1 MYNMYLFLKI
11 PFLQKLLTLQALL
24 SLPLSHAMGEF
35 DSKVTSVPS
44 EVQNYLGLSDFYQ
57 KRVAVGDFSVLASE
71 KVSDYALKEAGF
83 LIHQMVGG
91 KTELLTAL
99 NQQKTRFVVMA
110 RNEFTTDVPEHSDLQ
125 PSLYWDRR
133 ARGLGATPSRP
144 VVSCGE
150 ENLLCI
156 SGDPYDSENIL
167 IHEFAHALHEMA
179 IKPIFPDFQ
188 NELDQCFHLAIEEKI
203 WEGTYASTNSSE
215 YWAECVQSWF
225 NTNRENDHDH
235 GAINTRKE
243 LVASDPRIARLIA
256 RHLGKNDWRY
266 QKPDQRKAS
275 LDHLRGFD
283 PSKEKAFGWPDN
295 LVQWKTDFEQGKVNL
310 APSGSTK
317 IELMTPSVE
326 TVRKSTASRKRCTFY
341 LHNLSEQTILLEWI
355 DFEGNPRQ
363 PKTLRHRDHTTIN
376 SFVGHVWEIR
386 DFRKNQSFGRILLPK
401 NKTAHLTFK
410 SQ

>member
-1 MYNMYLFLKI
+1 MDLGSSPNSFLI
-11 PFLQKLLTLQALL
+11 TVAAFWLGQTFA
-24 SLPLSHAMGEF
+24 F
-35 DSKVTSVPS
+35 SKKDRFQVTPVPS
-44 EVQNYLGLSDFYQ
+44 EVRSYLGLSDFYQ
-57 KRVAVGDFSVLASE
+57 KRVAVGDFSVLGSK

-83 LIHQMVGG
+83 LIYQMVGG
-91 KTELLTAL
+91 KDELLTVL
-99 NQQKTRFVVMA
+99 NQHKTRFVVMA
-110 RNEFTTDVPEHSDLQ
+110 RNEFTTDIPEHSDLQ

-144 VVSCGE
+144 AVSCGE
-150 ENLLCI
+150 ENLLCTA
-156 SGDPYDSENIL
+156 GDPYNTENIL

-179 IKPIFPDFQ
+179 IKPTFPAFQ
-188 NELDQCFHLAIEEKI
+188 NELDECFRLAIEEKI

-225 NTNRENDHDH
+225 NTNRENDNDH
-235 GAINTRKE
+235 GNINTRKE

-266 QKPDQRKAS
+266 QKPDQRKAT

-283 PSKEKAFGWPDN
+283 PSKEKAFEWPDY

-317 IELMTPSVE
+317 IKLMTPSE
-326 TVRKSTASRKRCTFY
+326 EKVRKSIASRKRCALYF
-341 LHNLSEQTILLEWI
+341 HNLSEKTILLEWI
-355 DFEGNPRQ
+355 DFEGKPRQ
-363 PKTLRHRDHTTIN
+363 SKILRHRDHTTIN

-386 DFRKNQSFGRILLPK
+386 DSGKNKTFGRILLPK
-401 NKTAHLTFK
+401 SKTAHLTFK
-410 SQ
+410 TQ